1 MRATSVLLLLTCALL
16 AADSLPAQDDVP
28 TSSAEQRLIFARAA
42 ARDYRFDLPGRR
54 DQPQVTL
61 QPEPLLRW
69 NNHVIREDDGM
80 LFLWTAGLKGRP
92 VAAAQFFVVQSDW
105 HHEFQSLSSHG
116 FDARCAGAGSENWSW
131 QPERPG
137 CDLLR
142 ADGIDSV
149 ADSAAQRLRQMKS
162 IAERFSAAVDPSGK
176 FESPEQLR
184 LLTTPVY
191 RYAVPE
197 QGITDGALFAFVQGT
212 NPEILVIV
220 EAGGSKAEG
229 LFWRYGFARMSSF
242 FLRVYRGVKIVWK
255 VDREPIPTP
264 DRAHTYFFR
273 LNAQLDASAEVQ
285 VPPATHKN
293 DR

>member
-1 MRATSVLLLLTCALL
+1 MRAICVTLLATCGLL
-16 AADSLPAQDDVP
+16 AADSLAAQEDVP
-28 TSSAEQRLIFARAA
+28 NSSAEQRLIFARTA
-42 ARDYRFDLPGRR
+42 ARDYRFELPGRR

-69 NNHVIREDDGM
+69 NNQVIREDDGM

-92 VAAAQFFVVQSDW
+92 VAAAQFFVVKSDW
-105 HHEFQSLSSHG
+105 HHEFQSLSPTR

-131 QPERPG
+131 QPSRPG
-137 CDLLR
+137 CDLVR
-142 ADGIDSV
+142 ADGIDSI
-149 ADSAAQRLRQMKS
+149 ADSAAGRLRQMKS
-162 IAERFSAAVDPSGK
+162 IADRFSAAVDPSGK

-191 RYAVPE
+191 RYTAPG
-197 QGITDGALFAFVQGT
+197 QAITDGALFAFVQGT

-220 EAGGSKAEG
+220 EAGGSEAEG
-229 LFWRYGFARMSSF
+229 QFWRYGFARMSSF
-242 FLRVYRGVKIVWK
+242 PLRVYRGDRIVWK
-255 VDREPIPTP
+255 ADQEAIPTP

-273 LNAQLDASAEVQ
+273 LNAQLDASAEV
-285 VPPATHKN
+285 PSATPKN